1 MYPNSSEVFVL
12 LDDIFYQ
19 IVEDVDK
26 LHNGLAGDDFLKIIK
41 QNYRLS
47 HIAYL
52 GLNLPRQETEVYIQT
67 TYSDK
72 WCRRYITENYVDI
85 DPIVDDGLRS
95 ILPLDW
101 RTVRNKNKKVRNFFG
116 ESQQFGVGTQGLS
129 FPIRGAH
136 GELALFSINSHLPD
150 SEWGDF
156 KKEFM
161 RDFQLLAYHFH
172 SNVLENVVGIEIESP
187 TLTQREKECV
197 KWASAGK
204 TAWETG
210 VILGIKEST
219 VSFFIDQVR
228 VKLNAVNKTE
238 AVAKAIR
245 MKLI

>member
-1 MYPNSSEVFVL
+1 M

-19 IVEDVDK
+19 FVEDVDK
-26 LHNGLAGDDFLKIIK
+26 IHNDFSGDGFLKEICK
-41 QNYRLS
+41 KYFLS
-47 HIAYL
+47 HVAYL
-52 GLNLPRQETEVYIQT
+52 GLNLPGQNSEVYIQT

-85 DPIVDDGLRS
+85 DPIVDDGLKG

-101 RTVRNKNKKVRNFFG
+101 QSVRNKNKRVKEFFG
-116 ESQQFGVGTQGLS
+116 QSREFGVGRQGLS
-129 FPIRGAH
+129 FPIRGIH
-136 GELALFSINSHLPD
+136 GELALFSINSHLND
-150 SEWGDF
+150 AEWIDF
-156 KKEFM
+156 RKEFM

-172 SNVLENVVGIEIESP
+172 TNVLEKELGYEAECLP
-187 TLTQREKECV
+187 LTKREKECV
-197 KWASAGK
+197 KWASVGK

-210 VILGIKEST
+210 MILGIKEST

-238 AVAKAIR
+238 AVAKAIK